1 MAFLLPSNSELISV
15 GSVLL
20 KDLDPVI
27 VGIRHDDFLLKSQT
41 KPVRRIELTLAW
53 SKLAELAAEI

>member
-15 GSVLL
+15 GAVLL
-20 KDLDPVI
+20 KDLDPVV
-27 VGIRHDDFLLKSQT
+27 VGVSHDDFLLESQT

-53 SKLAELAAEI
+53 SELTELAAEI